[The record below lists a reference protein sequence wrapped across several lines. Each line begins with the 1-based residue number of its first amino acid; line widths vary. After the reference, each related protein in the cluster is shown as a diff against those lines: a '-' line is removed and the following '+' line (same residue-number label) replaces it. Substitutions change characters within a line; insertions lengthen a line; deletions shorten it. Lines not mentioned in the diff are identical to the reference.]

1 MEFIGLCM
9 KILYNNIGDS
19 MNLVYGGSFN
29 PPTIA
34 HQAILEKLI
43 YLYPEAKIIVVPVGD
58 DYRKKDLAPFFDRLE
73 MIKLM
78 ISSYEQVIISS
89 IEGIHPFQGTIETL
103 HRLNQAYDEI
113 SLVIGQDQLIH
124 IESWIRVKELIK
136 NYPMIIMRRNES
148 MSDEDFKKKLKE
160 LNITYTFVDFD
171 MDISATMYRVNPQ
184 KASNLIPKEVNDYIT
199 KHHLYKE

>member
-1 MEFIGLCM
+1 
-9 KILYNNIGDS
+9 